1 MFGKVLGNI
10 DTCVTIE
17 DENLKNEISSFIN
30 YLNVEKGYSPRTVDE
45 YRLDVE
51 SSLVPFLG
59 KLGVLNAK
67 RVTKSIIQRY
77 LDYLAKERG
86 NCSATRAR
94 KLASVKAYF
103 NYLVETGVLK
113 ENPARSISS
122 PKIENKQPDYLTD
135 LEINRLLDLDTVK
148 HRAKPE
154 MIQRDMAMI
163 IILLHTGLRVSEL
176 TGLKLVDI
184 DVGTKQLKVLRKGRK
199 EQYVPLNSE
208 AVKVL
213 EVYLSQR
220 EQCQTDRCFVDL
232 KGNSLSRVS
241 IYNIIRR
248 YFNLADIKKDKKGP
262 HVLRHTFCTRLH
274 RKGVDPF
281 IIKELAGHKNL
292 STTMRYVSI
301 EDKQHAHAVEKL
313 VGLL

>member
-1 MFGKVLGNI
+1 
-10 DTCVTIE
+10 
-17 DENLKNEISSFIN
+17 
-30 YLNVEKGYSPRTVDE
+30 VDE

-51 SSLVPFLG
+51 RSLVPFLG
-59 KLGVLNAK
+59 KLGMLNA
-67 RVTKSIIQRY
+67 RNITKDGIQRY
-77 LDYLAKERG
+77 LNYLAKERG

-94 KLASVKAYF
+94 KLASAKAYF

-113 ENPARSISS
+113 ENPARSIRS
-122 PKIENKQPDYLTD
+122 PKIENKQPEYLTD
-135 LEINRLLDLDTVK
+135 LEINRLLDTVK

-154 MIQRDMAMI
+154 MIQRDLAMI

-176 TGLKLVDI
+176 TGLKTVDI
-184 DVGTKQLKVLRKGRK
+184 DIGTKQLKVLRKGRK

-213 EVYLSQR
+213 GEYLSQR
-220 EQCQTDRCFVDL
+220 EQFQTDRCFVDI

-241 IYNIIRR
+241 LYNIVRR
-248 YFNLADIKKDKKGP
+248 YFNLAGIKKDKKGP

-292 STTMRYVSI
+292 STTMRYISI

-313 VGLL
+313 IGLL

>member
-10 DTCVTIE
+10 DTYMTTEE
-17 DENLKNEISSFIN
+17 DNLKNKINSFIN
-30 YLNVEKGYSPRTVDE
+30 YLNVERGYSPRTVDE
-45 YRLDVE
+45 YRLDLE
-51 SSLVPFLG
+51 SSLGPFLG
-59 KLGVLNAK
+59 KLGVLNVK
-67 RVTKSIIQRY
+67 HVTKDGVQRY

-86 NCSATRAR
+86 NCAATRAR
-94 KLASVKAYF
+94 KLASAKAYF

-113 ENPARSISS
+113 ENPALSIRS

-135 LEINRLLDLDTVK
+135 LEINRLLDAVK

-154 MIQRDMAMI
+154 ILQRDLAMI

-184 DVGTKQLKVLRKGRK
+184 DLGTKQLKILRKGRK

-208 AVKVL
+208 AVRVL
-213 EVYLSQR
+213 GKYLSQR
-220 EQCQTDRCFVDL
+220 EQQCQTDRCFVDL

-241 IYNIIRR
+241 IYNIVRR
-248 YFNLADIKKDKKGP
+248 YFNLAGINKDKKGP

-301 EDKQHAHAVEKL
+301 EDKQQAHAVEKL